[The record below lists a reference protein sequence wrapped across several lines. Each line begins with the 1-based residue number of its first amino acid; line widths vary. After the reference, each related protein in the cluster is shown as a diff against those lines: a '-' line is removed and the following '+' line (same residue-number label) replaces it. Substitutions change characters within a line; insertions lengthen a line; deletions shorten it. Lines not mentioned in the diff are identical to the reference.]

1 VKTESRSYVFARYQ
15 LPAILWACLIFAA
28 SSVASSQIP
37 DLSIFRFDKVIHF
50 GIYFILALLIYR
62 AFRNQDRF
70 PALARHAL
78 LFTLAAIVL
87 YGASDEFHQSFVP
100 GRDCDIFDLLA
111 DAAGGVMLIALVWI
125 KERFFTDSHPN

>member
-1 VKTESRSYVFARYQ
+1 MKTERRSYAFARYQ

-28 SSVASSQIP
+28 SSIASSQIP

-50 GIYFILALLIYR
+50 GIYFVLAMLVYR
-62 AFRNQDRF
+62 AFRNQNRF
-70 PALARHAL
+70 PALARHAY
-78 LFTLAAIVL
+78 LFTLLVIVL

-111 DAAGGVMLIALVWI
+111 DGAGGAVLTALVWF
-125 KERFFTDSHPN
+125 KERSLTGSGRN